1 MSAQGEDRSDFQAV
15 MPPLDRN
22 GKKLDFII
30 FKATEGTTW
39 TSRTYKQNVALA
51 KSAGVPYG
59 SYHFFHPSLNVEAQV
74 ALFLSFTAENGGLHP
89 GTILACDSEIQSG
102 ANAQAVLMRPNRS
115 HLLEHDPGTGL
126 ARVRLGASIPTSDV
140 VTDHA
145 LHAPLAVVNSATR
158 RFLDET
164 ATGVRVA
171 LGSDVCQEML
181 YSFLGMLPQLA
192 SCTGYPLWVAD
203 FTSHAP
209 ASVHP
214 WSNWVIWQFAGGG
227 GRGGSDQDG
236 YNGDAAAF
244 NKWRLSKVGSHPHQP
259 DTQPVPQWE
268 KNMLNALPT
277 LGKGAKD
284 QPGHVY
290 FVTRL
295 QALAKAIG
303 TINNLPNARNLTVD
317 GNYGDS
323 TVKAIKAVQQLFGF
337 TGSNVDGITGPMT
350 WSVLVTGGHA

>member
-15 MPPLDRN
+15 MPPTDRN

-39 TSRTYKQNVALA
+39 TSRTYRQNIAQA
-51 KSAGVPYG
+51 KARGVPFG

-74 ALFLSFTAENGGLHP
+74 ALFMSFVAENGGMQP
-89 GTILACDSEIQSG
+89 GAMMACDSEIASG
-102 ANAQAVLMRPNRS
+102 VNGQAMLLSRRS

-126 ARVRLGASIPTSDV
+126 ARVQAGAMIPTADV
-140 VTDHA
+140 ETDHA
-145 LHAPLAVVNSATR
+145 LHAPLSRVNLATKN
-158 RFLDET
+158 FLDET
-164 ATGVRVA
+164 RTAVTVA
-171 LGSDVCQEML
+171 LGSDVCQELL
-181 YSFLGMLPQLA
+181 YSFLGMLPQLS

-203 FTSHAP
+203 FTSRAP
-209 ASVHP
+209 SSVHP
-214 WSNWVIWQFAGGG
+214 WSNWLIWQYAGGG
-227 GRGGSDQDG
+227 GHGGSDQDG
-236 YNGDAAAF
+236 FNGDAAAF
-244 NKWRLSKVGSHPHQP
+244 NRWRLSKIGTHPPQN
-259 DTQPVPQWE
+259 QPVPQWE

-284 QPGHVY
+284 HPGNVF
-290 FVTRL
+290 FVTRI

-303 TINNLPNARNLTVD
+303 TINNLPDAKNLPVD

-323 TVKAIKAVQQLFGF
+323 TVKAIKAVQHQFGF
-337 TGSNVDGITGPMT
+337 TGHNVDGITGPMT